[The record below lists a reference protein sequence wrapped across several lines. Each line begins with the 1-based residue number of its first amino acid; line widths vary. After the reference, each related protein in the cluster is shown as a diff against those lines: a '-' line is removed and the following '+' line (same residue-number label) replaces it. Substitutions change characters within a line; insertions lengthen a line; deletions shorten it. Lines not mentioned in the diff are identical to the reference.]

1 MKKLMIV
8 AALAAVWTAQ
18 AKVAFAPVF
27 GDKMV
32 LQRDMPVRVWGT
44 AAPGEAVKVS
54 FAGQSRETKA
64 CAKGKWMVEL
74 GAMSACKEG
83 RTLAANDEVL
93 KDVLVGEVWFCSG
106 QSNTD
111 CPIWGGG
118 PRYRDGQGA
127 MHIAMTVKPWV
138 RLVKTPLVMD
148 TQPKLDVKAEW
159 TPMTPQAMEQM
170 ARKPSAMGYYYALE
184 LANALDIPI
193 GLVDSSWGGTN
204 IDAWTPRSGYE
215 GLKDLDEERNWKV
228 VSQKDWKAE
237 MRKGP
242 IGGAIQQP
250 SALWY
255 GMVAAYTPMS
265 IRGFIWYQGC
275 HNAGEYQRYANKMH
289 ALYNGWAK
297 EFKNPDLKLYF
308 VQLAPWGN
316 PGIAYIQEAQ
326 AQFDREEKNAGMA
339 VINDV
344 GNLADIH
351 PNDKRRQAHR
361 REAPRAPRPQAR
373 LRLFLAQRQLPHAQE
388 LEGRRRQIRPDLQRR
403 EGLVHLQPRPQRADR
418 LRGVRRRRQVG
429 EGDNREPRL
438 GQGTRRQAEVRRK
451 HQGHRPHREGG
462 RRGRAE
468 EAALHVLGALVRLP
482 LQRDEPA
489 ARRVPHRRLTP
500 RGLHHDNGETVALKR
515 RGLFVEGSRR
525 VEAGVVSAAREGVL
539 GRRREMVGEQFH
551 AQES

>member
-255 GMVAAYTPMS
+255 GMVAA
-265 IRGFIWYQGC
+265 
-275 HNAGEYQRYANKMH
+275 
-289 ALYNGWAK
+289 
-297 EFKNPDLKLYF
+297 
-308 VQLAPWGN
+308 
-316 PGIAYIQEAQ
+316 
-326 AQFDREEKNAGMA
+326 
-339 VINDV
+339 
-344 GNLADIH
+344 
-351 PNDKRRQAHR
+351 
-361 REAPRAPRPQAR
+361 
-373 LRLFLAQRQLPHAQE
+373 
-388 LEGRRRQIRPDLQRR
+388 
-403 EGLVHLQPRPQRADR
+403 
-418 LRGVRRRRQVG
+418 
-429 EGDNREPRL
+429 
-438 GQGTRRQAEVRRK
+438 
-451 HQGHRPHREGG
+451 
-462 RRGRAE
+462 
-468 EAALHVLGALVRLP
+468 
-482 LQRDEPA
+482 
-489 ARRVPHRRLTP
+489 
-500 RGLHHDNGETVALKR
+500 
-515 RGLFVEGSRR
+515 
-525 VEAGVVSAAREGVL
+525 
-539 GRRREMVGEQFH
+539 
-551 AQES
+551 